1 MAGILNNKER
11 VMDFT
16 ITQEGK
22 RQAGTGEMRINYAT
36 FTDLHTFYD
45 TSGSAEIPT
54 LASDASDRIFF
65 ETFNRYQDVIVPELE
80 AGLSMRPFRTQDF
93 QSFGDGTVASGSF
106 STGLVTLPNLQTGS
120 QIDTIEQRVLEGL
133 TRNFIDQR
141 VVATADEFS
150 LYQDISISPLTASFI
165 TPQVAV
171 GYMRGSAQKNIRNV
185 PSIFFDKRFEAFP
198 NFKFLPP
205 INKSNPGA
213 INSDVPLAN
222 YPELN
227 ERYKNDDEELVGT
240 EKRVLTY
247 EQTSRNN
254 NLAVQVFEKS
264 ETGIQKLSMVDLGL
278 FEKIMEGTST
288 TKKIRRVKIG
298 KLLLDPDGSETFAN
312 IFTLEFDYG
321 S

>member
-1 MAGILNNKER
+1 
-11 VMDFT
+11 MDFT

-54 LASDASDRIFF
+54 LAADASDRIFF
-65 ETFNRYQDVIVPELE
+65 ETHNRYQDVIVPELE

-120 QIDTIEQRVLEGL
+120 QIDAIEQKILEGL
-133 TRNFIDQR
+133 TQNFVDQR
-141 VVATADEFS
+141 VVATVDEFS
-150 LYQDISISPLTASFI
+150 LYQDISISPLTASF
-165 TPQVAV
+165 TVPQTSA
-171 GYMRGSAQKNIRNV
+171 GYMRGSEESIRNV

-205 INKSNPGA
+205 INKFDPGSTNP
-213 INSDVPLAN
+213 DEPLAR

-227 ERYKNDDEELVGT
+227 ERYKDDDEELIGT
-240 EKRVLTY
+240 EKKVLTY
-247 EQTSRNN
+247 DQTSRNN

-264 ETGIQKLSMVDLGL
+264 ETGVQKLSMVDLGL
-278 FEKIMEGTST
+278 FEKNVEGTST
-288 TKKIRRVKIG
+288 TKKIRRVKVG
-298 KLLLDPDGSETFAN
+298 KLLLDPDGSETFVN